1 MVELAKNKQAK
12 KVVKEGKQNNFFSE
26 SGRLVYGPT
35 KKFPMYGKSNG
46 GNETSALAEF
56 DSLEGGAVLYTC
68 PDFAPHLGSVG
79 VPLPGLGGRGS
90 RASLAG
96 ATHFRAPALQGM
108 AA

>member
-26 SGRLVYGPT
+26 SGRLVYGPK

-46 GNETSALAEF
+46 GNETSAPAEF
-56 DSLEGGAVLYTC
+56 DSLECGAVRYTC
-68 PDFAPHLGSVG
+68 PGFAPHLGSVC
-79 VPLPGLGGRGS
+79 VPLPGLSGRES
-90 RASLAG
+90 RALLAG
-96 ATHFRAPALQGM
+96 TTHFRTPALRGM